1 MSQMSF
7 SDIEYAGKRKQTRR
21 KRFLAEMDQVVP
33 WSGLVALIEPHYPRA
48 GGGRKPYP
56 LETMLRIHLLQ
67 NWFSLSD
74 PAMEEALYEITSM
87 RQFARLTLSA
97 PIPEDTTIMNF
108 RHLLEKLQ
116 LAADILETIIAY
128 LRDKGLLLR
137 QGTIVDA
144 TIIHAPSSTK
154 NKEGKRDPEMHQ
166 TKKGNPYYIRRLG
179 SETGLFEQKW
189 KVFFRSSLSL
199 CKTLPQVTGNS
210 LASDHREEEIAR
222 APNQRKYEPVAPN
235 ETCLDTAEILA
246 EDEVDSPGVLQ
257 LTTHL

>member
-7 SDIEYAGKRKQTRR
+7 SDFEYAGKRKQTRR
-21 KRFLAEMDQVVP
+21 ERFLAEMEQVVP
-33 WSGLVALIEPHYPRA
+33 WSGLVALIEPHYPKA

-108 RHLLEKLQ
+108 RHLLEKHQ
-116 LAADILETIIAY
+116 LAACILETINAY
-128 LRDKGLLLR
+128 LRDKGLSLR

-166 TKKGNPYYIRRLG
+166 TKKGNQYFFGMKAHIGADAESGLVHHVHGTAANVADVTEVAQLLHGEENVVCADAGY
-179 SETGLFEQKW
+179 TGVEKRPAHEGRQVIW
-189 KVFFRSSLSL
+189 QSL
-199 CKTLPQVTGNS
+199 P
-210 LASDHREEEIAR
+210 AA
-222 APNQRKYEPVAPN
+222 APTN
-235 ETCLDTAEILA
+235 T
-246 EDEVDSPGVLQ
+246 
-257 LTTHL
+257 